1 LIGETVPSQKQ
12 LRWSQLRVGLT
23 VVFAILVMGFL
34 VFLMS
39 GTSGLFSHTITLMC
53 YVDNANGLRT
63 GAPVR
68 LSNVDIGNVHSI
80 RIANHHDPKGN
91 STPVELNMQVNA
103 KFQPF
108 LHTDSKVQ
116 LSTSGVLGESFVD
129 IDSNHATGPVA
140 QNGAELPSEIVP
152 DIQDVVRS
160 SQSTLINVDTLVS
173 RLDRVLTAVED
184 QKGSVGK
191 LIYDQQL
198 YNNLNSSVSQ
208 ANKLLNDLSNGR
220 GSLGKLMADDSFYQK
235 ANDTVDKLNTIADGI
250 NQGKGSIGKLVK
262 DPSLYDNANQ
272 TLSKADQ
279 LMDSINRGEG
289 GLGKFARD
297 PEFARKLDLMVT
309 NLAQITEQLQQGK
322 GTAGKLLKDESLYN
336 NADKMMVE
344 SQGLV
349 KAIRQDPKKYLSIKM
364 HVF

>member
-1 LIGETVPSQKQ
+1 MPSEKQ
-12 LRWSQLRVGLT
+12 LRWAQLRVGMT

-34 VFLMS
+34 IFLMS
-39 GTSGLFSHTITLMC
+39 GTSGLFSHTIDIFC

-68 LSNVDIGNVHSI
+68 LSSVDIGNVRSI
-80 RIANHHDPKGN
+80 HIVNHHDHLGN
-91 STPVELNMQVNA
+91 STPVELRMQVNS

-108 LHTDSKVQ
+108 LHTDSKVL

-129 IDSNHATGPVA
+129 IDSNHAKGPVA
-140 QNGAELPSEIVP
+140 QNGAELPSEMVP

-173 RLDRVLTAVED
+173 RMDRVLTAVED

-191 LIYDQQL
+191 LIYDKQL
-198 YNNLNSSVSQ
+198 YNNLNSSVAQ
-208 ANKLLNDLSNGR
+208 ANALLNDLSNGR
-220 GSLGKLMADDSFYQK
+220 GSLGKLMTDDSFYVK
-235 ANDTVDKLNTIADGI
+235 ANATVDKLNSIADGI
-250 NQGKGSIGKLVK
+250 TQGKGTVGKLVK
-262 DPSLYDNANQ
+262 DDSLYNNANQ
-272 TLSKADQ
+272 TLAKANQ

-289 GLGKFARD
+289 GLGKFAKD

-309 NLAQITEQLQQGK
+309 NLAQITDQLQQGK
-322 GTAGKLLKDESLYN
+322 GTAGKLLKDDSLYN
-336 NADKMMVE
+336 NADKMMAE

-349 KAIRQDPKKYLSIKM
+349 KAIRQDPKKYLSIKL
-364 HVF
+364 HIF